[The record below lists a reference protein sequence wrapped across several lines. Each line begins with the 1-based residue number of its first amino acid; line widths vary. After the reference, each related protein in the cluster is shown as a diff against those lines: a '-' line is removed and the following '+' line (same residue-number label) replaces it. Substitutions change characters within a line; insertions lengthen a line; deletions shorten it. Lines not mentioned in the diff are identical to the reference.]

1 MCPRAPEPAPDEHS
15 EPSQS
20 PSAISFVPGSG
31 MLANAHQE
39 VILSEVLVP
48 GWVQDAV
55 GSSEDP
61 PVTDK
66 AGPTQ
71 QLLGTLPK
79 KHHLPN
85 RKQSALEAGAQA
97 LAALE
102 MGKELR

>member
-1 MCPRAPEPAPDEHS
+1 
-15 EPSQS
+15 
-20 PSAISFVPGSG
+20 

-48 GWVQDAV
+48 GWVQNAV

-61 PVTDK
+61 SVTDK

-85 RKQSALEAGAQA
+85 GKQSALGAGAQP
-97 LAALE
+97 LTALE
-102 MGKELR
+102 MGKALR

>member
-1 MCPRAPEPAPDEHS
+1 MGPMCHRAPDEHS

-20 PSAISFVPGSG
+20 PSAISFIPGSG
-31 MLANAHQE
+31 MFANAHQE
-39 VILSEVLVP
+39 VIRSEVLVP
-48 GWVQDAV
+48 GWVQNAV

-61 PVTDK
+61 SVTDK

-85 RKQSALEAGAQA
+85 GKQGALGVGA
-97 LAALE
+97 
-102 MGKELR
+102 